1 MIDEQRLHQGGVSAE
16 TLTRALQKLLK
27 DTELAIRERL
37 SDEPAL
43 EARLRERHA
52 AAVRAERTEGTAKG
66 YNAFA
71 DEAITQAAV
80 HWLLG
85 CVFVRFLE
93 DNGWLDERAS
103 RVAWVA
109 GPADRLAIAKDRR
122 TLFLRPDPNLTDRDY
137 LLHVFA
143 EVAKLPGVAGLFEQ
157 KHNPLY
163 SLQPTAQGA
172 AKIVEF
178 FQKTDPDTN
187 TLIFDFTDQNHETRF
202 LGDIYQ
208 NLSES
213 ARKRYALCQ
222 TPGFVIDFIL
232 DRTLTPALDAFGLEN
247 VRMIDPACGSGHF
260 ILEAFARIFRLWQS
274 KEPGTNPP
282 ALVQRA
288 LDAVYGVDLNP
299 FAVEISRFRLLI
311 AALESSGVKRLKDA
325 PNFRFNLAAGDSLLH
340 GSRVGG
346 GGIERGLFQDRLQ
359 HFYETEDADEL
370 KRILGQPYH
379 VVVGNP
385 PYINVSDSVL
395 REAYRS
401 RFETCHGKYQLGV
414 PFTERF
420 FDLTLRSDSREEGPA
435 GWMGMIVSNAFM
447 KRTFGK
453 KLIENYLCHRDLTHV
468 IDTSGVYLPGHG
480 TPTTILLARHRPP
493 ISKTIRAVRG
503 IRGETGVPE
512 EPAYAPVW
520 LEITEHVDQEE
531 FEGTHISVANAPR
544 DSFSAH
550 PWTIG
555 GGGAAELKDQLDEV
569 ASRTLSAV
577 ANDLGVF
584 GICAADDVMVADQA
598 TFLRRRLPAEL
609 YSYLSTGDKIR
620 DWSVE
625 PLPTVFFPYM
635 NSVIVPLDDSV
646 HALRYMW
653 PSRTTLGNRA
663 TFSGGTYLS
672 EGRPWWGWHQL
683 SLQRLEPPCSIVFSD
698 VATHNNFYL
707 DPGGK
712 VFDRHAPII
721 KLSADATDDDYL
733 ELLGLLNSSTACFW
747 LKQVCY
753 PKGGDHVGTE
763 GARVRKL
770 MWDVYYEFDSTK
782 LKQFPVPNQRPLT
795 LATRI
800 QSEAEARS
808 ALLPAKQFS
817 EGVPTRAQ
825 LDDARNQAA
834 LHLARMISLQEE
846 LDWQCYRLYGIV
858 DEELT
863 LPNVPSLRLGER
875 AFEIVLARAGEEP
888 LWFDRHGSTP
898 ITELPSEWDETYR
911 TLIERRIAV
920 IQTNRDIALI
930 ERPEYKRRW
939 NLPTWEEMESE
950 VLKSW
955 LLNRIESDHVWEGHA
970 LVSCAQLRDVL
981 ARDPDWLSVAE
992 LYNGNPIEN
1001 LDKFVID
1008 LAAPEAVPFLPVL
1021 RYTETG
1027 LRKRAEWEQ
1036 TWALQRTEDAGE
1048 KVEIPVPPKYASK
1061 DFQKADYWRLRGR
1074 LDVPEECFIAYPALE
1089 RDSDASPVLG
1099 WAGWSYLE
1107 QARALATYYQRMR
1120 TEEGWEP
1127 ERLKPILAGLLELR
1141 EWLKQ
1146 WHDEVD
1152 PETGLKLGTY
1162 FADFAAA
1169 QCQELGFSPQEVLA
1183 WQPPATATRRRR
1195 SRQS

>member
-187 TLIFDFTDQNHETRF
+187 TLIFDFSDQNHETRF

-260 ILEAFARIFRLWQS
+260 ILEAFARFFRLWQS

-340 GSRVGG
+340 GSRLRG

-359 HFYETEDADEL
+359 YFYETEDADEL

-385 PYINVSDSVL
+385 PYINVSDPIL
-395 REAYRS
+395 REAYRT
-401 RFETCHGKYQLGV
+401 RFTTCHGKYQLGV

-420 FDLTLRSDSREEGPA
+420 FDLTVRSEDSSKEPA

-447 KRTFGK
+447 KRSFGK
-453 KLIENYLCHRDLTHV
+453 KLIENHLSHRDLTHV

-480 TPTTILLARHRPP
+480 TPTAILFGRNQTP
-493 ISKTIRAVRG
+493 IATTVRAVRG

-512 EPAYAPVW
+512 DPAKAVVWREIADHIDEPGFDGRQVS
-520 LEITEHVDQEE
+520 
-531 FEGTHISVANAPR
+531 ISDAPR
-544 DSFSAH
+544 ESFSRH
-550 PWTIG
+550 PWAIG
-555 GGGAAELKDQLDEV
+555 GGGAAELKEMMDDVGQPLGTHIISSGF
-569 ASRTLSAV
+569 ASFPGQDDAFWLPSRFSQSTLARPFAVGETCNDWQIFGAEAILVPYDANHDLVPLCELPFSARFWALRRTLKSVISFGGKTIA
-577 ANDLGVF
+577 DLG
-584 GICAADDVMVADQA
+584 
-598 TFLRRRLPAEL
+598 L
-609 YSYLSTGDKIR
+609 
-620 DWSVE
+620 
-625 PLPTVFFPYM
+625 
-635 NSVIVPLDDSV
+635 
-646 HALRYMW
+646 
-653 PSRTTLGNRA
+653 
-663 TFSGGTYLS
+663 
-672 EGRPWWGWHQL
+672 PWWGWYRWIKERYTTPLGIAFRHIA
-683 SLQRLEPPCSIVFSD
+683 SHNHFVFNRGGVVFNQHSPVIKYPAGTD
-698 VATHNNFYL
+698 ESTHL
-707 DPGGK
+707 K
-712 VFDRHAPII
+712 
-721 KLSADATDDDYL
+721 
-733 ELLGLLNSSTACFW
+733 LLGLLNSSAVCFW
-747 LKQVCY
+747 LKQVCS

-763 GARVRKL
+763 GARVTKIQ
-770 MWDVYYEFDSTK
+770 WDERYEFDSAK
-782 LKQFPVPNQRPLT
+782 LEQVPVP
-795 LATRI
+795 ADTRLELSELI
-800 QSEAEARS
+800 QRS
-808 ALLPAKQFS
+808 ADTRDRLLPSAAYDSPSPSRDILAQQQTEAKS
-817 EGVPTRAQ
+817 C
-825 LDDARNQAA
+825 
-834 LHLARMISLQEE
+834 LARMIALQEE
-846 LDWQCYRLYGIV
+846 LDWQYYYIYGIV
-858 DEELT
+858 ENELT
-863 LPNVPSLRLGER
+863 LPPDQIPDLELGER
-875 AFEIVLARAGEEP
+875 AFEIALARVGDETE
-888 LWFDRHGSTP
+888 WFARHQSKP
-898 ITELPSEWDETYR
+898 ITDLPKHWSQPYR
-911 TLIERRIAV
+911 QLVERRIAA
-920 IQTNRDIALI
+920 IESNREVALI

-939 NLPTWEEMESE
+939 NLPTWEEMESAA
-950 VLKSW
+950 LKNW
-955 LLNRIESDHVWEGHA
+955 LLDRIESLQIWKDHA
-970 LVSCAQLRDVL
+970 LVSCAQLRDAL

-992 LYNGNPIEN
+992 LYSGNPLEN

-1027 LRKRAEWEQ
+1027 LRKRAEWEEV
-1036 TWALQRTEDAGE
+1036 WALQRKEDAGE
-1048 KVEIPVPPKYASK
+1048 KVEIPAPSKYASK
-1061 DFQKADYWRLRGR
+1061 DFKKSDYWRLRGG
-1074 LDVPEECFIAYPALE
+1074 LDVPKERFIAYPALE
-1089 RDSDASPVLG
+1089 RDSDASPLLG

-1107 QARALATYYQRMR
+1107 QARALATYFQRMR

-1127 ERLKPILAGLLELR
+1127 QRLKPILAGLLELR

-1162 FADFAAA
+1162 FADYAEA

-1183 WQPPATATRRRR
+1183 WQPPATTTRRRR
-1195 SRQS
+1195 TRQS